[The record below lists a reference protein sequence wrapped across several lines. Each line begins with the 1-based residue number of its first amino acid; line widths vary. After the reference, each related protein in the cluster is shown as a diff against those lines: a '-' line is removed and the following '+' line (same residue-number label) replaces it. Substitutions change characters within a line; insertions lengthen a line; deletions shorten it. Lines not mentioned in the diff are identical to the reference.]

1 MSVPTTSRV
10 HEAFAGDYAFGTLN
24 GFLAQEERRTEILA
38 KLNERFAHTPAAL
51 PAYANAR
58 TVICASNPY
67 IIAAYNSVGA
77 EFGTRMILPHE
88 LEQVIAAGKWEREKY
103 YVDTGVVLDFS
114 GRNHAL
120 ALDVYEQLPRDRK
133 ALDALPYLITHLG
146 LERADV
152 RQGFP
157 HALRFL
163 INAQTRLLSASV
175 LAGTSGYLAADDST
189 LITSGL
195 PSRVFSQRTVQSDR
209 YLNIFSQCERS
220 LDSLGI
226 SKFYLGSNLNVVAYS
241 EYLAYSSD
249 NGRVVPVDDFVV
261 DSQKI
266 SAMHGTEQK
275 RTLLP
280 SQWLSADGKNTEI
293 EVSDETGQI
302 YIAEGELANVL
313 SEIEQGG
320 KLTPELRELILRR
333 VTQQEKGK

>member
-146 LERADV
+146 LEKANAH
-152 RQGFP
+152 QGFP
-157 HALRFL
+157 DALRFL
-163 INAQTRLLSASV
+163 LREQTHVLSAPV
-175 LAGTSGYLAADDST
+175 LARASGYFAAAHST
-189 LITSGL
+189 LI
-195 PSRVFSQRTVQSDR
+195 
-209 YLNIFSQCERS
+209 
-220 LDSLGI
+220 I
-226 SKFYLGSNLNVVAYS
+226 S
-241 EYLAYSSD
+241 
-249 NGRVVPVDDFVV
+249 
-261 DSQKI
+261 
-266 SAMHGTEQK
+266 
-275 RTLLP
+275 
-280 SQWLSADGKNTEI
+280 
-293 EVSDETGQI
+293 
-302 YIAEGELANVL
+302 
-313 SEIEQGG
+313 
-320 KLTPELRELILRR
+320 
-333 VTQQEKGK
+333 